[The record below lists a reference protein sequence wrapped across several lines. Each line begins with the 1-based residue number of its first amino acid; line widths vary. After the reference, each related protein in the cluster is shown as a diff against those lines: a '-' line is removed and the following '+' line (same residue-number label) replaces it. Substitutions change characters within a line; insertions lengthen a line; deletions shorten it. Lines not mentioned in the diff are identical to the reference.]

1 MARFPKSEAEIATL
15 GQDLVNGLRTHTDD
29 FPNPPVPPDELQAT
43 LQTYLDARQAAGNA
57 AGAATEAIAVK
68 QEALEALTD
77 QMKSNL
83 RYAENTV
90 KYDNAKLEKLR
101 WGGRGSSTPLAAP
114 GQVLSLTG
122 PREGNGWILLEWRE
136 PVDGG
141 RPSAYRVQRRLHEDH
156 DWEEAGMSVDTQ
168 TLLRGQKRGV
178 AWYYQV
184 IAVNKAGEG
193 EPSNSV
199 TVVL

>member
-29 FPNPPVPPDELQAT
+29 FPNPPVRPDDLQAT
-43 LQTYLDARQAAGNA
+43 LQAYLDAREAAGNA
-57 AGAATEAIAVK
+57 TGAATEAIAVK
-68 QEALEALTD
+68 QEALEDLTD

-90 KYDNAKLEKLR
+90 KYDNAKLAKLR
-101 WGGRGSSTPLAAP
+101 WGGRGSRTPLEAP
-114 GQVLSLTG
+114 GQVLSLTA
-122 PREGNGWILLEWRE
+122 PKEGIGWILLEWKE

-141 RPSAYRVQRRLHEDH
+141 RPGAYRLQRRLHEEH
-156 DWEEAGMSVDTQ
+156 EWEEAGMSVDTQ

-178 AWYYQV
+178 EWYYRV

-193 EPSNSV
+193 EPSNSIKA
-199 TVVL
+199 VL

>member
-15 GQDLVNGLRTHTDD
+15 GQDLVNGLRTYTDD
-29 FPNPPVPPDELQAT
+29 FPAPPVPPDELQAT
-43 LQTYLDARQAAGNA
+43 LQSYMDARESAGNA
-57 AGAATEAIAVK
+57 ASAATEAIAVK
-68 QEALEALTD
+68 QQALEDLAD
-77 QMKSNL
+77 QMKSDL

-90 KYDNAKLEKLR
+90 KYDNAKLEKLH
-101 WGGRGSSTPLAAP
+101 WGARGSRTPLEAP
-114 GQVLSLTG
+114 GQVLSLTA
-122 PREGNGWILLEWRE
+122 PREGIGWILLEWRE

-141 RPSAYRVQRRLHEDH
+141 RPSAYRLQRRLHEEH
-156 DWEEAGMSVDTQ
+156 EWEEAGMSVDTN

-178 AWYYQV
+178 EWYYQV

-199 TVVL
+199 KAVL